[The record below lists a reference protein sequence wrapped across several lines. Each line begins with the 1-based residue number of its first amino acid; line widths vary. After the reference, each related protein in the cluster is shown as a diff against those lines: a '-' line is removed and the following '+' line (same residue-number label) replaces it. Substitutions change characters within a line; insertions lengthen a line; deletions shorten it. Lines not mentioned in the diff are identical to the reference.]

1 MQAFSTKQTLW
12 RHSKI
17 LGLSIWYTVL
27 FCSILLAFP
36 DVTGSQVQTEN
47 TLYSAPIKQSTLNLP
62 VQFIGIG
69 NWQVWGSEATNTISN
84 NNTTVS
90 TINTTNINNNKITT
104 NSKNKTS
111 PLTCTT
117 LGICD
122 KIRFSDTYTARQKT
136 QYYTS
141 ILAILDGIQKSL
153 WDTQRISNTLFS
165 ITLNHEKWDRRWWW
179 GSRTITLY
187 TKDLVSQQEFRELLT
202 HELWHIVDLGVIVWS
217 QTTMNSSFLLWEQ
230 AQFSIDDPSLDF
242 YTISWENNTTRRS
255 NASYTDF
262 VWWYAMSSPYEDF
275 AESFNAFLWHN
286 DAFKA
291 MAQTSTPLAKKYI
304 YMHKMLKWFSFS
316 NDSKNKNKVIQQ
328 PWRRPWDTT
337 RMSLE

>member
-1 MQAFSTKQTLW
+1 MQALSKTHLS

-17 LGLSIWYTVL
+17 ISLSIWYTVL

-36 DVTGSQVQTEN
+36 DVTGSQIQTEN

-62 VQFIGIG
+62 VQFIGVG
-69 NWQVWGSEATNTISN
+69 NWQVWWGEATSPVSN
-84 NNTTVS
+84 NKMPIIWNTKPSKTPVS
-90 TINTTNINNNKITT
+90 KTQNTAV
-104 NSKNKTS
+104 
-111 PLTCTT
+111 TCTT
-117 LGICD
+117 LGVCD
-122 KIRFSDTYTARQKT
+122 KIRFSDVYTIRQKT

-141 ILAILDGIQKSL
+141 ILAILDGVQKAL
-153 WDTQRISNTLFS
+153 WDTQRINNTLFS
-165 ITLNHEKWDRRWWW
+165 ITLNPEKWDRRWWW
-179 GSRTITLY
+179 GSKTITLY
-187 TKDLVSQQEFRELLT
+187 TKDLTSQQEFRELLT
-202 HELWHIVDLGVIVWS
+202 HELGHIVDLGVIVWS
-217 QTTMNSSFLLWEQ
+217 QNTANTSFLLWEQ

-242 YTISWENNTTRRS
+242 YTISWDNHTTRRAS
-255 NASYTDF
+255 ASYMDF

-286 DAFKA
+286 DTFKA
-291 MAQTSTPLAKKYI
+291 MAQTSQTLAEKYV

-328 PWRRPWDTT
+328 PGRRPWDTT